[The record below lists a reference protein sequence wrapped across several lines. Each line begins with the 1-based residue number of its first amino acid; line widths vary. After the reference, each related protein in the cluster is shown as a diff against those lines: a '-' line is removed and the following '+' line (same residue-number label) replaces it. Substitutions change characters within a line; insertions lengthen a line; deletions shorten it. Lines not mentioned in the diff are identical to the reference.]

1 MPIYLSLDQ
10 IQGDVTAEGYV
21 GQMELVSFSHGLSHP
36 QPTTDGVSGKVSV
49 AEISVTKPTD
59 RASVRL
65 IEAAVLGKVFDKAQ
79 ITFVRTDR
87 DMLVAYL
94 VVDLS
99 NARVSSAAIS
109 SGGDRPVEQLSLT
122 GEQIRW
128 TFVEPGAREAVT
140 FGWDLLN
147 QKALPS

>member
-10 IQGDVTAEGYV
+10 IQGDVTAEGFV
-21 GQMELVSFSHGLSHP
+21 GQIELLSFSHGLSHP
-36 QPTTDGVSGKVSV
+36 QSTTDGVSGKLSM
-49 AEISVTKPTD
+49 AEITVTKPTD

-79 ITFVRTDR
+79 IAFVSTDR
-87 DMLVAYL
+87 DMLARYL

-128 TFVEPGAREAVT
+128 TFQPRTAEEVT

-147 QKALPS
+147 LKALPS

>member
-10 IQGDVTAEGYV
+10 IQGDVTAAGYV
-21 GQMELVSFSHGLSHP
+21 DQIELMSFSHGLSHP
-36 QPTTDGVSGKVSV
+36 QSTTDGVSGKLSV
-49 AEISVTKPTD
+49 AEIAVTKTTD

-79 ITFVRTDR
+79 IAFVKTDR

-128 TFVEPGAREAVT
+128 TFQPRTAEEVT

>member
-21 GQMELVSFSHGLSHP
+21 GQIELLSFSHGLSHP
-36 QPTTDGVSGKVSV
+36 QSTTAGDTGKLSV
-49 AEISVTKPTD
+49 AEITVTKPTD

-65 IEAAVLGKVFDKAQ
+65 IEAAVMGKVFAKAQ
-79 ITFVRTDR
+79 ITYARTDEAR
-87 DMLVAYL
+87 LVAYF
-94 VVDLS
+94 VVDLT
-99 NARVSSAAIS
+99 NARVSSVATS
-109 SGGDRPVEQLSLT
+109 SGGDRPMEQLSLA

-128 TFVEPGAREAVT
+128 TFQPRTEEEVT

-147 QKALPS
+147 LKALPA

>member
-21 GQMELVSFSHGLSHP
+21 DQIELMSFSHGLSHP
-36 QPTTDGVSGKVSV
+36 QSTTDGVSGKLSV
-49 AEISVTKPTD
+49 AEIAVTKTTD

-79 ITFVRTDR
+79 IAFVSTDR

-99 NARVSSAAIS
+99 NTRVSSAAIS
-109 SGGDRPVEQLSLT
+109 SGGDRPVEQLSLAC
-122 GEQIRW
+122 EQIRW
-128 TFVEPGAREAVT
+128 AFVEPGAREAVT

>member
-21 GQMELVSFSHGLSHP
+21 GQIELMSFSHGLSHP
-36 QPTTDGVSGKVSV
+36 QSTTDGVSGKLSV
-49 AEISVTKPTD
+49 AEITVTKTTD
-59 RASVRL
+59 RASPRL
-65 IEAAVLGKVFDKAQ
+65 IEAAITGTVFAKAK
-79 ITFVRTDR
+79 ISFASTDR

-99 NARVSSAAIS
+99 NARVTSLATSSS
-109 SGGDRPVEQLSLT
+109 GDRPGEQLSLAC
-122 GEQIRW
+122 EQIRW
-128 TFVEPGAREAVT
+128 TFDPGTREAVT